1 MTTITEEENKT
12 LLFAIGRHL
21 SSIEPIKEAVDK
33 TRGYSIDAN
42 ISLKS
47 QQEKI
52 DTLDQRLKNIEQ
64 DLKALPRIEG
74 MLRKLTMTEEEIKQ
88 EEYLDTPLNQY
99 FEENGEF
106 GLHNVT
112 LWWCH
117 DLEQNFFHTKTIRC
131 LLDRYSI
138 LMENGG
144 LFNSLKK
151 DYHGIGAK
159 KAAIIVKDFKKMAKK
174 AGRACN

>member
-1 MTTITEEENKT
+1 MTTINQDTHET
-12 LLFAIGRHL
+12 LFYSIGAH
-21 SSIEPIKEAVDK
+21 IHAIKESLDK
-33 TRGYSIDAN
+33 TSKRSIDTN
-42 ISLKS
+42 TSLKS
-47 QQEKI
+47 QQQKI

-74 MLRKLTMTEEEIKQ
+74 MLRKLTMTEEEIKR
-88 EEYLDTPLNQY
+88 EEYLDTRLNQY

-112 LWWCH
+112 LWWCD

-131 LLDRYSI
+131 LLDMYSI

-144 LFNSLKK
+144 LFNWLKK
-151 DYHGIGAK
+151 HYHGIGAK
-159 KAAIIVKDFKKMAKK
+159 KAAIIMEDFRKMAKK

>member
-1 MTTITEEENKT
+1 MTTIKEEETRT
-12 LLFAIGRHL
+12 LLFSIGRHL
-21 SSIEPIKEAVDK
+21 SSIEPIKEVVDK
-33 TRGYSIDAN
+33 TRGYCIDAN

-52 DTLDQRLKNIEQ
+52 DMLDLKLKTIER

-106 GLHNVT
+106 GLHNT
-112 LWWCH
+112 TTMWLFRL
-117 DLEQNFFHTKTIRC
+117 DFFHGTTIRD
-131 LLDRYSI
+131 LLHQYSI
-138 LMENGG
+138 LMENGE

-151 DYHGIGAK
+151 YDGIGPK

>member
-1 MTTITEEENKT
+1 MTTINQDTHET
-12 LLFAIGRHL
+12 LFYSIGAH
-21 SSIEPIKEAVDK
+21 IHAIKESLDK
-33 TRGYSIDAN
+33 TSKRSIDTN
-42 ISLKS
+42 TSLKS
-47 QQEKI
+47 QQQKI

-74 MLRKLTMTEEEIKQ
+74 MLRKLTMTEEEIKR
-88 EEYLDTPLNQY
+88 EEYLDTRLNQY

-144 LFNSLKK
+144 LFNWLKK
-151 DYHGIGAK
+151 HYHGIGAK
-159 KAAIIVKDFKKMAKK
+159 KAAIIMEDFRKMAKK

>member
-1 MTTITEEENKT
+1 MTTIKEEETRT
-12 LLFAIGRHL
+12 LLFSIGRHL

-47 QQEKI
+47 QQKQI
-52 DTLDQRLKNIEQ
+52 DILDQRLKNIEQ

-74 MLRKLTMTEEEIKQ
+74 MLRKLTMTEEEIER

-106 GLHNVT
+106 GLHSVT
-112 LWWCH
+112 SWWCY
-117 DLEQNFFHTKTIRC
+117 DLGQDFLHTKTIRC
-131 LLDRYSI
+131 LLDMYSI
-138 LMENGG
+138 LMENGE
-144 LFNSLKK
+144 LFNWLKK
-151 DYHGIGAK
+151 HYHGIGPK
-159 KAAIIVKDFKKMAKK
+159 KASIIVKDFRKMAKK
-174 AGRACN
+174 AGRVCK

>member
-1 MTTITEEENKT
+1 MTTT
-12 LLFAIGRHL
+12 LDTHETLFYSIGAH
-21 SSIEPIKEAVDK
+21 IHAIKESLDK
-33 TRGYSIDAN
+33 TSKRSIDTN

-52 DTLDQRLKNIEQ
+52 DILDQRLKNIER
-64 DLKALPRIEG
+64 DLLALPRIEA

-106 GLHNVT
+106 GLHNTTMMWLVR
-112 LWWCH
+112 L
-117 DLEQNFFHTKTIRC
+117 DFFHGTTIRD
-131 LLDRYSI
+131 LLHRYSI
-138 LMENGG
+138 LMENGE

-151 DYHGIGAK
+151 HYEGIGHK
-159 KAAIIVKDFKKMAKK
+159 KAAVIVKDFKKMAKK
-174 AGRACN
+174 AGKACN

>member
-1 MTTITEEENKT
+1 MTTIKEQETTT
-12 LLFAIGRHL
+12 LLFSIGRHL

-33 TRGYSIDAN
+33 TRGYSIDAK

-52 DTLDQRLKNIEQ
+52 DILDQRLKNIGQ

-74 MLRKLTMTEEEIKQ
+74 MLRKLTMTEEEIKR
-88 EEYLDTPLNQY
+88 EEYLDTSLNQY

-117 DLEQNFFHTKTIRC
+117 DLEQNFLHAKTIRC

-144 LFNSLKK
+144 LFNWLKK
-151 DYHGIGAK
+151 HYHGIGAK
-159 KAAIIVKDFKKMAKK
+159 KAAIIMEDFRKMAKK